1 MKHYCTLTRVVPATL
16 LRRERMLPTRGKI
29 VVGIDDRVDAVD
41 IIGRYERPGRLIRL
55 DARAALRLG
64 NRSVDNFLKKRL
76 GENVQRGEVIAM
88 RPRLGTLLA
97 RTLHAP
103 ASGRIVAMS
112 DSQILLEADTEEAEV
127 RAHLS
132 GRVVSVMPE
141 RGAVIE
147 TAAALVQG
155 AWGTG
160 EMSHGVLRAVVGS
173 PDDILSEDKVD
184 VSCLGA
190 IVIGGADAT
199 AEGLIQVSKMQARG
213 LILGGLSGSLLETA
227 VALPF
232 PVILTEGFGRCP
244 MNPFAFE
251 LLMSHIGHEAAV
263 DPGHPDP
270 WKPRRPEILIPVPT
284 SSVAAAESQPDTL
297 LREGCRVRIVRGG
310 DRGQV
315 GIVIGLPE
323 HPIPY
328 DIGIVAPSVEIQ
340 ADSGDRL
347 MAPVNNVELIG

>member
-1 MKHYCTLTRVVPATL
+1 MKHYCTLTRVAQATL

-29 VVGIDDRVDAVD
+29 VVSIDDRVDAVD

-64 NRSVDNFLKKRL
+64 NRDVADFLKKHV
-76 GENVQRGEVIAM
+76 GDSVQRGEIIAM

-103 ASGRIVAMS
+103 VSGRIVAMS
-112 DSQILLEADTEEAEV
+112 DSQILLESDAQEAEV

-147 TAAALVQG
+147 TAAALIQG
-155 AWGTG
+155 AWGAG
-160 EMSHGVLRAVVGS
+160 EMSHGVLRAVVDS

-190 IVIGGADAT
+190 VVIGGAGAT

-213 LILGGLSGSLLETA
+213 LILGGLSGSLLEA
-227 VALPF
+227 AASLPF
-232 PVILTEGFGRCP
+232 PVIVVEGFGRCP
-244 MNPFAFE
+244 MNPFVFD
-251 LLMSHIGHEAAV
+251 LLMSYIGHEAAV
-263 DPGHPDP
+263 DPGHQDP
-270 WKPRRPEILIPVPT
+270 WRPRRSEILIPVPA
-284 SSVAAAESQPDTL
+284 SSVVTAESQPDTL
-297 LREGCRVRIVRGG
+297 LREGCRVRIVRGD
-310 DRGQV
+310 DRGQGGV
-315 GIVIGLPE
+315 VVSLPE

-328 DIGIVAPSVEIQ
+328 DIGVALPSVEIQ

-347 MAPVNNVELIG
+347 IAPVNNVELVG